1 MFQFAHVHTHIK
13 SINLLHACIGAALD
27 LFRCSLRV
35 YDTME
40 KLYLKQVT
48 DASRQW
54 SDLIVA
60 RTQHYWAIPVNRC
73 TPPRRSKL
81 INLKG

>member
-1 MFQFAHVHTHIK
+1 MHASALP
-13 SINLLHACIGAALD
+13 SISFDVLL
-27 LFRCSLRV
+27 V

-40 KLYLKQVT
+40 KFHLKQVT

-60 RTQHYWAIPVNRC
+60 HTQHYWAIPVNRC

-81 INLKG
+81 INLKGQKYGFLEGLSVF